1 MIKIDAEYVV
11 ATMRIGLV
19 LPMERAREMQTKV
32 RRKEEGGPTKSWNRL
47 AENRVASWFRGKGQF
62 TLKEDT

>member
-32 RRKEEGGPTKSWNRL
+32 RTKEEGGR
-47 AENRVASWFRGKGQF
+47 R
-62 TLKEDT
+62 KEDRRNRGIG